1 MHRVATK
8 ESQKQPFADV
18 LQNMCSTNFAKLTEK
33 HLCRYLYCFPV
44 NFQFFSLFTEH
55 LGTTASEIRK
65 VSFLK
70 MFFCYFGGIY
80 FVPSQMFYIKIFWNF
95 DRYWF
100 AKKYFLLF
108 PIAVVSPLRKSSV
121 FFLFTWYFMIGNI
134 LVQAWLIWPTFH
146 TASDHQK
153 FLFLGYD
160 LKKVLTIL
168 RNFAE
173 YFVQELKKLPLRK
186 ARKHKSQ

>member
-8 ESQKQPFADV
+8 DLKSSRSPMFYKICV
-18 LQNMCSTNFAKLTEK
+18 LTNFAKLTEK

-55 LGTTASEIRK
+55 IGTTASEIRK

-108 PIAVVSPLRKSSV
+108 PIAVVSPLCKSSV
-121 FFLFTWYFMIGNI
+121 FSLFTWYFMIGNI

-173 YFVQELKKLPLRK
+173 YFVQELKKLLLRK
-186 ARKHKSQ
+186 SSKHKSQ